1 MYTDQSH
8 VENYL
13 KRVLTDEEVGLLDET
28 ITYLS
33 SFIDG
38 YTNRSWLDIDEEE
51 EPDTTVRVFD
61 GNGKR
66 ELFVDDF
73 TEVESIE
80 LLDSN
85 GNTVTNLVTDTDW
98 ILYPLNED
106 VHESI
111 RLRGYYFPYGS
122 ANVSIEAVWGSG
134 DVPTDIVMVCTALVG
149 NYLSGMG
156 DDGKYAKESIEGY
169 SYELKSGT
177 LIDSETQSLMKT
189 LDKHKKITL

>member
-1 MYTDQSH
+1 MYTTQER
-8 VENYL
+8 VESYL
-13 KRVLTDEEVGLLDET
+13 KRSLTDEEVELLDST
-28 ITYLS
+28 ISYLS

-38 YTNRSWLDIDEEE
+38 YTGRSWLEVDSTDDPEA
-51 EPDTTVRVFD
+51 TVRVFD

-73 TEVESIE
+73 TSVESIT
-80 LLDSN
+80 LLDGN
-85 GNTVTNLVTDTDW
+85 GNTISEFVTDTDW
-98 ILYPLNED
+98 ILYPLNKS
-106 VHESI
+106 VYESI
-111 RLRGYYFPYGS
+111 RLRSYYFPYGS
-122 ANVSIEAVWGSG
+122 ATVSIEAVWGSG
-134 DVPTDIVMVCTALVG
+134 DVPVDIVMVCTALVG

-189 LDKHKKITL
+189 LDKWRKITL